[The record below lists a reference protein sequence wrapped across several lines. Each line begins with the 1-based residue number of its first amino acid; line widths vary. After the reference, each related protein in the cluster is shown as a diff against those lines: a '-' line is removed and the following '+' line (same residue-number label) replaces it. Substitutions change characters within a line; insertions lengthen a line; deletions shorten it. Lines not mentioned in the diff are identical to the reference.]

1 MSSKRCLK
9 TLSIDEKFKL
19 IKEVEMGARKKD
31 VAVKYAIPANTVSTI
46 LKNKQTVITAIESGG
61 ASGSSKRLKKPT
73 YVNVDKAV
81 LEWFKSARTRNLPI
95 SGGLLKEKAL
105 EFSQKLEQPNFKA
118 STGWLDSWKRRSG
131 ICHKK
136 ACGESNDVSEED
148 CMKWQ
153 RDVLPY
159 LLEGYQ
165 ARDVF
170 NADETGL
177 FFKCLPDNTLTL
189 KNQKCHGGKHSKQ
202 RVMLMIAA
210 NMDGSEKLKLLLIGK
225 SNQPRC
231 FRGVK
236 WLPLDY
242 KANSKAWMTGAF
254 FEEWLL
260 NLDKQFGKA
269 GRNIL
274 LFIDN
279 CPAHPKDIQQRL
291 KFIQLAFFPPN
302 MTSKLQP
309 LDQGVIQ
316 NLKCH
321 YRRRI
326 LKNTIKCFE
335 VNKNLNITLMDCVDE
350 ITNAWNI
357 DVKPETISNCFRK
370 AGFGQYSEWQEED
383 DIPLVF
389 ISERIKERSKEE
401 IQLQNEYE
409 AWQNIKEFPT
419 DEDIVELLGSK
430 SEFELDSESDIEDD
444 LQDDMLQPVSNE
456 LVANS
461 FKILRSYLKT
471 NEHTTDSLYNGLNN
485 IEAFFED
492 QNKKS
497 SRQSQITDFFTLNE

>member
-1 MSSKRCLK
+1 
-9 TLSIDEKFKL
+9 
-19 IKEVEMGARKKD
+19 
-31 VAVKYAIPANTVSTI
+31 
-46 LKNKQTVITAIESGG
+46 
-61 ASGSSKRLKKPT
+61 
-73 YVNVDKAV
+73 
-81 LEWFKSARTRNLPI
+81 
-95 SGGLLKEKAL
+95 
-105 EFSQKLEQPNFKA
+105 
-118 STGWLDSWKRRSG
+118 
-131 ICHKK
+131 
-136 ACGESNDVSEED
+136 
-148 CMKWQ
+148 
-153 RDVLPY
+153 
-159 LLEGYQ
+159 
-165 ARDVF
+165 
-170 NADETGL
+170 
-177 FFKCLPDNTLTL
+177 
-189 KNQKCHGGKHSKQ
+189 
-202 RVMLMIAA
+202 MIAA

-254 FEEWLL
+254 FAEWLL

-291 KFIQLAFFPPN
+291 KFIKLAFFPPN
-302 MTSKLQP
+302 MPSKLQR
-309 LDQGVIQ
+309 LDQGVLQ

-357 DVKPETISNCFRK
+357 YVKPETIYNCFRK
-370 AGFGQYSEWQEED
+370 DGFGQYSEWEEED
-383 DIPLVF
+383 GIPLVF

-430 SEFELDSESDIEDD
+430 SEFEHDSESDIE
-444 LQDDMLQPVSNE
+444 DDMLQPVSNE
-456 LVANS
+456 L
-461 FKILRSYLKT
+461 L
-471 NEHTTDSLYNGLNN
+471 
-485 IEAFFED
+485 
-492 QNKKS
+492 
-497 SRQSQITDFFTLNE
+497 